1 MIVCQKHCARQNITA
16 TAISESFLSALVVA
30 LAILLIAPPA
40 TAASIF
46 EYAFS
51 IEPRKTPN
59 GYRLYAL
66 NKGPATISLHAS
78 ITGQNYDSDVQW
90 PISVAVRPHSSIE
103 LANLFQRDKSQPI
116 DFKIKTSRAYG
127 DITAQPNPQS
137 VYRLPFP
144 NGHGYVVGQAHG
156 GTVTTHTEI
165 YNKYAVDFVMPEGTP
180 IVAARGGTVI
190 EVEIGH
196 SEGGTR
202 EDLLAKANRIV
213 IMHADGTMATY
224 AHLAQRPPIVFPGR
238 RVNEGELI
246 GWSGNTGF
254 SSGPHTHFAIT
265 RATLSPEGSVVEES
279 IPIAFYA
286 YSPAQVFSAAEGM
299 VASANYF
306 SPPLHN
312 DGVQHRSI
320 ELAAGDTGVQ
330 AVVERIRA
338 TAETTEVLVFH
349 TDQPWWIWAIS
360 IAIGLGTT
368 IGLSRFLGRTDR

>member
-1 MIVCQKHCARQNITA
+1 MTGCQKRYARQNKA
-16 TAISESFLSALVVA
+16 TRAISKSFLSALVAVH
-30 LAILLIAPPA
+30 AILLIAHPA
-40 TAASIF
+40 AAASIF

-51 IEPRKTPN
+51 IEPRKTPD
-59 GYRLYAL
+59 GYHIYAV

-78 ITGQNYDSDVQW
+78 IAGENYDSDVQW
-90 PISVAVRPHSSIE
+90 PISVAVRPHSTIE
-103 LANLFQRDKSQPI
+103 LAKMYQRDKSRPI

-127 DITAQPNPQS
+127 DITAQPNPRS

-144 NGHGYVVGQAHG
+144 NGHAYVVGQAHG
-156 GTVTTHTEI
+156 GTVSTHTET

-180 IVAARGGTVI
+180 IVAARDGTVI

-246 GWSGNTGF
+246 AWSGNTGF

-286 YSPAQVFSAAEGM
+286 YKPALVFSLTEGM
-299 VASANYF
+299 FAFANYV
-306 SPPLHN
+306 SPPPRV
-312 DGVQHRSI
+312 DGVQNKSV
-320 ELAAGDTGVQ
+320 ELATGDTGVQ
-330 AVVERIRA
+330 SAVERIRA
-338 TAETTEVLVFH
+338 TAEIAEVLVFH
-349 TDQPWWIWAIS
+349 TNQPWWIWVAS
-360 IAIGLGTT
+360 IAIGFGTT
-368 IGLSRFLGRTDR
+368 IGLSRFRSRSDR